1 MLGRNEP
8 KQPDELICIISP
20 NRDALFGQNYTVW
33 RLGMVELTNIF
44 TLKNIIIYLLIIN
57 IIAFLAM
64 FIDKKKAE
72 KDRWRIKESTLLTL
86 ALIGGSI
93 GSIAGM
99 YTFHHKT
106 KKPRFFIGIPVI
118 IVLQI
123 MLIIAIVIR

>member
-1 MLGRNEP
+1 MGEDDIKNNKLMFRPKKGVPIGR
-8 KQPDELICIISP
+8 
-20 NRDALFGQNYTVW
+20 NYTVW
-33 RLGMVELTNIF
+33 RLEMVELTNIF

-93 GSIAGM
+93 GAIAGM

-118 IVLQI
+118 IVLQT
-123 MLIIAIVIR
+123 MLIIAISIK

>member
-8 KQPDELICIISP
+8 KQPNELICIISP
-20 NRDALFGQNYTVW
+20 NRDAPFLGEDDIKNNKLMFRPKKGVPIGRNYTVW

-72 KDRWRIKESTLLTL
+72 KR
-86 ALIGGSI
+86 
-93 GSIAGM
+93 
-99 YTFHHKT
+99 
-106 KKPRFFIGIPVI
+106 
-118 IVLQI
+118 
-123 MLIIAIVIR
+123 

>member
-1 MLGRNEP
+1 
-8 KQPDELICIISP
+8 
-20 NRDALFGQNYTVW
+20 
-33 RLGMVELTNIF
+33 MVELTNIF

-93 GSIAGM
+93 GAIAGM
-99 YTFHHKT
+99 YTDYFDIYKMIYKIFIHTANLHDFGLAKT
-106 KKPRFFIGIPVI
+106 W
-118 IVLQI
+118 
-123 MLIIAIVIR
+123 

>member
-1 MLGRNEP
+1 MNNNKLMFRP
-8 KQPDELICIISP
+8 KKGVPT
-20 NRDALFGQNYTVW
+20 GQNYTVW
-33 RLGMVELTNIF
+33 RLRMVELNDIF

-93 GSIAGM
+93 GAIVGM

-106 KKPRFFIGIPVI
+106 KKPRFFIGIPVM

-123 MLIIAIVIR
+123 LLIVAVLVK

>member
-1 MLGRNEP
+1 
-8 KQPDELICIISP
+8 
-20 NRDALFGQNYTVW
+20 
-33 RLGMVELTNIF
+33 MVELTNIF

-93 GSIAGM
+93 GAIVGM
-99 YTFHHKT
+99 YMFHHKT
-106 KKPRFFIGIPVI
+106 KKPRFFIGIPVM

-123 MLIIAIVIR
+123 LLIVAVLVK